1 MATQQLT
8 LPGLASY
15 LTSNALAD
23 TATPIAPPAISTSTI
38 TTTDPSVLR
47 RERTYRKA
55 LRQRVSE
62 NVLQFIE
69 EYADLDMAWD
79 MMLVETDVPINPM
92 NINPWFADYEA
103 GTGCVVN
110 LLRLNDM
117 RHINKVLESINGIL
131 RHNGHMIGCVETA
144 SHRKQ
149 GFLARIPKP
158 FKQVAYG
165 FDYVINRVWPKMPQ
179 LKKLYF
185 RLTKGKNRVIS
196 EMETYGRLMSC
207 GYKILDTIHDN
218 GLVYFAAKKV
228 DEPAFNTHASY
239 GPIISLKRM
248 GKNGKP
254 IHVYKFRTMY
264 PFSEYLQKYIY
275 EAYGL
280 QSGGKFKSD
289 PRINTVGK
297 FLRKYWLDE
306 IPMLINL
313 LRGDIKL
320 IGVRPVSSHY
330 LSLYPEEA
338 RELRKNFKP
347 GYIPPFYAD
356 LPKTFDEI
364 VASEVKYLKSYERN
378 PLRTDLMIL
387 VQSLYN
393 IVIKQARSN

>member
-8 LPGLASY
+8 LPGLAGY
-15 LTSNALAD
+15 LTPNALED
-23 TATPIAPPAISTSTI
+23 TATSSPVLTI
-38 TTTDPSVLR
+38 TTTNPTVLR

-55 LRQRVSE
+55 LRQRVSD

-69 EYADLDMAWD
+69 EYADLDTAWD
-79 MMLVETDVPINPM
+79 MMLLETGTPINPM

-110 LLRLNDM
+110 LMRINDM
-117 RHINKVLESINGIL
+117 RYINKVFESVNHIL
-131 RHNGHMIGCVETA
+131 RNNGYFIGCVQTA
-144 SHRKQ
+144 SQRKKQ
-149 GFLARIPKP
+149 FLERIPKP
-158 FKQVAYG
+158 VKTLVYS
-165 FDYVINRVWPKMPQ
+165 FDYLVNRVWPKMPQ

-207 GYKILDTIHDN
+207 GYKIVDTIQDN
-218 GLVYFAAKKV
+218 GLLYFAALKTG
-228 DEPAFNTHASY
+228 EPSFNMHASY
-239 GPIISLKRM
+239 GPLIALNRL
-248 GKNGKP
+248 GKNGKA
-254 IHVYKFRTMY
+254 IKVYKFRTMY
-264 PFSEYLQKYIY
+264 PFSEYLQKFIY

-280 QSGGKFKSD
+280 QAGGKFKSD

-330 LSLYPEEA
+330 LSLYPEDA
-338 RELRKNFKP
+338 REFRKHFKP

-364 VASEVKYLKSYERN
+364 VASEVKYLKAYERH
-378 PLRTDLMIL
+378 PVLTDLKIL
-387 VQSLYN
+387 IQSLYN
-393 IVIKQARSN
+393 IIIKRTRSN